1 MIGFAKGDA
10 LGDDNWDTLNN
21 KFIKGLANGDINLFK
36 GPLQYQ
42 DGSTFVAAG
51 EEASDKQIWYTTDL
65 LEGIIG
71 DAGD

>member
-1 MIGFAKGDA
+1 
-10 LGDDNWDTLNN
+10 
-21 KFIKGLANGDINLFK
+21 
-36 GPLQYQ
+36 LQYQ

-51 EEASDKQIWYTTDL
+51 EEASDKQIWYTTGL